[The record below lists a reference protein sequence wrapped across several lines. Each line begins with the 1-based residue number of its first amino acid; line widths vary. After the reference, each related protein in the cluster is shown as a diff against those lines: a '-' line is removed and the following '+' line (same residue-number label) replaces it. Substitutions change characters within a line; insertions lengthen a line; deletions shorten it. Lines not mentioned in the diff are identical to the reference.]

1 MVIHKAMIEA
11 SREDAEML
19 ALLFSEMLDPAP
31 AVSTEEFGDK
41 WLVELYF
48 DGALPDAT
56 ALEAV
61 GEAAG
66 DVNAFRA
73 LAFEPLADR
82 NWVEITQRGLHPVRA
97 GRFFVHGSH
106 DRARAAPHPF
116 AIEIEAGQAFG
127 TAHHGTTRGCL
138 IMIDRLAKAARYES
152 VLDLGTGSG
161 VLAIAAAM
169 SLTDS
174 VLAADIDPVAAR
186 VAAANVMLNGMAGRV
201 HTVCASRLHQP
212 VIRERAPFPL
222 IIANI
227 LPGPLIELAPDMKR
241 VAAAGGDLVLSGI
254 LDHQAPSVSAVYRAN
269 GFIKQAQLSI
279 DGWSTLLM
287 QRAR

>member
-31 AVSTEEFGDK
+31 AVSIEEFGDS

-48 DGALPDAT
+48 DGALPDAV

-66 DVNAFRA
+66 DANAFRS
-73 LAFEPLADR
+73 LEFEVLPDR
-82 NWVEITQRGLHPVRA
+82 NWVEITQRGLHPVQA
-97 GRFFVHGSH
+97 GRFYVHGSH
-106 DRARAAPHPF
+106 DRARACSRAY
-116 AIEIEAGQAFG
+116 AIEIDAGQAFG

-138 IMIDRLAKAARYES
+138 TMIDRLAKAGRYAS

-161 VLAIAAAM
+161 ILAIAAVK
-169 SLTDS
+169 SLTYK
-174 VLAADIDPVAAR
+174 VLAADIDPLAVR
-186 VAAANVMLNGMAGRV
+186 VAAENVILNGVSGRV
-201 HTVCASRLHQP
+201 HTVCASRLDQP
-212 VIRERAPFPL
+212 AIRERGPFPL

-227 LPGPLIELAPDMKR
+227 LAGPLIALAPGMR
-241 VAAAGGDLVLSGI
+241 RAVADGGDIILSGL
-254 LDHQAPSVSAVYRAN
+254 LDHQAQMVSASYIAH
-269 GFIKQAQLSI
+269 GFVKRGQLSI
-279 DGWSTLLM
+279 DGWSTLLL
-287 QRAR
+287 QYRG